1 MEIAILGLGCF
12 WGPEIKFSKIDGVIR
27 TEGGYCGGNSS
38 STTYK
43 EVCTGKTNHAEVVKL
58 EFDEKVISF
67 KKILDLFFKMHDPTQ
82 KDMQYPDVGTQYRSE
97 IFYETEKQNQEAS
110 EVLQDGESVEKTL
123 SIIELITSG
132 GTAGMVI
139 IAVLILMLI
148 FTLYIYFERILTI
161 KEASKID
168 ANFMNQIKDYVSNGK
183 IDSAQN
189 LCSTVNSPVSRLISK
204 GVSRIGKPLEDINTA
219 IENAGRLEI
228 YNLEKNVSVLATI
241 SGAAPMIGFL
251 GTVIGMILSIFEIAN
266 SGGSI
271 DIKTL
276 ADGLYTAMTTTVA
289 GLIVGIVAYIAY
301 NHLVVKTDKV
311 VYQMEANSLEFLDLL
326 NEPS

>member
-1 MEIAILGLGCF
+1 ML
-12 WGPEIKFSKIDGVIR
+12 
-27 TEGGYCGGNSS
+27 
-38 STTYK
+38 STLIQETAQA
-43 EVCTGKTNHAEVVKL
+43 VDPLL
-58 EFDEKVISF
+58 EEE
-67 KKILDLFFKMHDPTQ
+67 Q
-82 KDMQYPDVGTQYRSE
+82 
-97 IFYETEKQNQEAS
+97 
-110 EVLQDGESVEKTL
+110 VEKTL
-123 SIIELITSG
+123 SIIELITTG
-132 GTAGMVI
+132 GTAGIVI
-139 IAVLILMLI
+139 ISLLMIMLVL
-148 FTLYIYFERILTI
+148 TLYIYFERILSI
-161 KEASKID
+161 KEASKVD

-183 IDSAQN
+183 IESAQN
-189 LCSTVNSPVSRLISK
+189 LCTTVDSPVSRLISK
-204 GVSRIGKPLEDINTA
+204 GISRIGKPLEDINTA

-228 YNLEKNVSVLATI
+228 YSLEKNVSVLATI

-276 ADGLYTAMTTTVA
+276 ADGLYTAMTTTVG
-289 GLIVGIVAYIAY
+289 GLIVGIVAYITY